1 VAATMLRAPQSGRQQ
16 AQDGRSALAGAVALP
31 AFAAAVV
38 GFCGA
43 RGRGF
48 VNSGRSC
55 ELAWKPP
62 GGPRFL
68 RDRGLPQRTA
78 AGDRG
83 GHVSAPRLAIETRLR
98 RPMSRSGD
106 RRADSPN
113 RVRDILV
120 MLDDLRAH
128 LGIPTQ
134 TCVLAHVSTRDCHIA
149 MGRARSACGID
160 AVGPD
165 ATTTR
170 TSPAAASDN
179 SQSRKPPTVR
189 CEIVLHGGPPS
200 QQPEKS

>member
-1 VAATMLRAPQSGRQQ
+1 MAATMLRAPQSGRQQ

-98 RPMSRSGD
+98 RP
-106 RRADSPN
+106 
-113 RVRDILV
+113 IE
-120 MLDDLRAH
+120 
-128 LGIPTQ
+128 
-134 TCVLAHVSTRDCHIA
+134 
-149 MGRARSACGID
+149 
-160 AVGPD
+160 
-165 ATTTR
+165 
-170 TSPAAASDN
+170 N
-179 SQSRKPPTVR
+179 S
-189 CEIVLHGGPPS
+189 
-200 QQPEKS
+200 

>member
-1 VAATMLRAPQSGRQQ
+1 MAATMLRAPQSGRQQ
-16 AQDGRSALAGAVALP
+16 AQDSRSALAGLPRCLAGLRRGRPVAS
-31 AFAAAVV
+31 V
-38 GFCGA
+38 GEA

-62 GGPRFL
+62 GSPSVFTRPRPSSTNS
-68 RDRGLPQRTA
+68 RGRSGADMCQR
-78 AGDRG
+78 
-83 GHVSAPRLAIETRLR
+83 PRLAIETRLR
-98 RPMSRSGD
+98 PPMSRSGD

-128 LGIPTQ
+128 LRIPTQ

-165 ATTTR
+165 AATTR
-170 TSPAAASDN
+170 TSPTAASDN
-179 SQSRKPPTVR
+179 SQSREASDGQVR
-189 CEIVLHGGPPS
+189 MHRMATAIAAA
-200 QQPEKS
+200 

>member
-1 VAATMLRAPQSGRQQ
+1 
-16 AQDGRSALAGAVALP
+16 
-31 AFAAAVV
+31 
-38 GFCGA
+38 
-43 RGRGF
+43 
-48 VNSGRSC
+48 
-55 ELAWKPP
+55 
-62 GGPRFL
+62 
-68 RDRGLPQRTA
+68 
-78 AGDRG
+78 
-83 GHVSAPRLAIETRLR
+83 
-98 RPMSRSGD
+98 
-106 RRADSPN
+106 
-113 RVRDILV
+113 

-149 MGRARSACGID
+149 MGRGRSACGID